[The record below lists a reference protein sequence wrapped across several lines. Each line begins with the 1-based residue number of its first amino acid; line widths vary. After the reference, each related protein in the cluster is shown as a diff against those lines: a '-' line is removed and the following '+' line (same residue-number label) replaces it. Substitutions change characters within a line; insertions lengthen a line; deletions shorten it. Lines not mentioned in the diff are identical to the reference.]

1 MEFNEKL
8 QELRKQ
14 QGLTQEELAQML
26 YVSRTAISKWESG
39 RGFPNIDSLK
49 RIAKLFSV
57 TIDEL
62 LSKTDLIGIAEAET
76 KRKENYLGDVIFGLL
91 DAAALLIMF
100 LPLFAQRTKDAILHI
115 SLLSLQTAT
124 PWVRMIYFGVLGLTS
139 AFGVLTLVLQNC
151 LNPFWLKWKRVIS
164 FALNMFAALIFIS
177 SLQVYPAIVLLLFI
191 VIKFFVFVN
200 KQ

>member
-14 QGLTQEELAQML
+14 QELTQEELAQML

-76 KRKENYLGDVIFGLL
+76 KRKENYLGDLIFGLL

-100 LPLFAQRTKDAILHI
+100 LPLFAQRTKDSILHI

-164 FALNMFAALIFIS
+164 FALNMFVALIFIS